1 VTWVR
6 RYVGQDRLFRPFSV
20 EELRRRP
27 VTWTIGGLSAAFMF
41 FDNVVTAQA
50 AGIPIGLL
58 MCKHFP
64 QVSIPDALADHIS
77 KVARE

>member
-1 VTWVR
+1 
-6 RYVGQDRLFRPFSV
+6 
-20 EELRRRP
+20 
-27 VTWTIGGLSAAFMF
+27 MF